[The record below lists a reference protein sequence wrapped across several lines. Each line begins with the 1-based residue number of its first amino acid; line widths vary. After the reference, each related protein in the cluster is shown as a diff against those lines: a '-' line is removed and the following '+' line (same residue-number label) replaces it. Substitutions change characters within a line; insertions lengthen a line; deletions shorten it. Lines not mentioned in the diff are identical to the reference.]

1 MQGQLLFGVETPPTP
16 APAVKPTKKK
26 TEKPRKVSRGKNLKR
41 HPSRPPVVKRVV
53 KSKPVAMKGHEDGP
67 IGDIIDREGD
77 TLFIVWPDKGDRVF
91 MHNARYMVSVDRDK
105 E

>member
-1 MQGQLLFGVETPPTP
+1 MQGQLLFGMETPPTP

-26 TEKPRKVSRGKNLKR
+26 TAKPRKVSRGKGLKR

-53 KSKPVAMKGHEDGP
+53 KSKPVAMRSNP
-67 IGDIIDREGD
+67 NIIGEIVGRDGD
-77 TLFIVWPDKGDRVF
+77 TLFIVWPDKGDRVY
-91 MHNARYMVSVDRDK
+91 MHNARYMVSVDEDK